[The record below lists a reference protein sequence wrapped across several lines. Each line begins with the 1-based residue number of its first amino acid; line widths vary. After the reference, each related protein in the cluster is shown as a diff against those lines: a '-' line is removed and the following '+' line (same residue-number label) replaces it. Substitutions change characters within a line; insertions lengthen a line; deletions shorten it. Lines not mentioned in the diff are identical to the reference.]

1 MTLLLSPLNAINGL
15 VSTEGL
21 NKEKESLSIYLFSL
35 YSLFLSLPP
44 LSAVH
49 SYVDGAHESSS
60 ATIEFA
66 EHDQITKH
74 GVNSSELT
82 SQLDHFLTFRFSDLF
97 RSLVCTDA

>member
-21 NKEKESLSIYLFSL
+21 NQEKESLSIYLFSL
-35 YSLFLSLPP
+35 YSLFLPLPP

-49 SYVDGAHESSS
+49 SYVDGAHESSF
-60 ATIEFA
+60 ATIKFA

-74 GVNSSELT
+74 GSSELT